1 MRSPTSR
8 LVFLSLSALLALALA
23 QPANAAIAPDAAHS
37 PNAEDM
43 RTAYWVM
50 LVVATLIG
58 VGLIGGLLVAVRRFR
73 SSGPADEPRHLTAG
87 RGVIAKVAGGFAALS
102 IAIFIFGVVVSNG
115 VKEATAEEGA
125 EEIEIDAIA
134 QQWLWRF
141 EYPEQVEGSFSEG
154 IATIFSYGEL
164 VVPVDTLVHLNIDS
178 TDVLHTWYVP
188 ALGPQVWAVPGEI
201 QETSFIA
208 DEEGLYRGRSTV
220 FSGAAGYPVMRAN
233 VRVVSADEYA
243 DYIETLSADL
253 QEGQAAVREAAE
265 TENAAE
271 DSDETAAT
279 DESEAETSTADD
291 ETGAEDPG
299 E

>member
-1 MRSPTSR
+1 
-8 LVFLSLSALLALALA
+8 LA

-50 LVVATLIG
+50 LVLATLIG
-58 VGLIGGLLVAVRRFR
+58 AGLIGGLLVAVRRFR
-73 SSGPADEPRHLTAG
+73 RSGPGDEPRQLTAG
-87 RGVIAKVAGGFAALS
+87 RGVIGKVAAGFGALS
-102 IAIFIFGVVVSNG
+102 IAIFIFGVIVSNG
-115 VKEATAEEGA
+115 VKEATADEGA
-125 EEIEIDAIA
+125 EEIEIDAVA

-164 VVPVDTLVHLNIDS
+164 VVPVDTVVHLNIDS
-178 TDVLHTWYVP
+178 TDVLHSWYVP
-188 ALGPQVWAVPGEI
+188 ALGPQVWAVPGEL

-208 DEEGLYRGRSTV
+208 DEEGLYSGRSTV

-233 VRVVSADEYA
+233 VRVVSTEEYA
-243 DYIETLSADL
+243 DYIEAKSSEL
-253 QEGQAAVREAAE
+253 QAGQEAVSEAQE

-271 DSDETAAT
+271 DSDETAST
-279 DESEAETSTADD
+279 DESEAEASSDD
-291 ETGAEDPG
+291 ATGAEDAA